1 MTTVIDDRHIRP
13 QLQRPDLDGWAFKKV
28 QTGYIVH
35 TNVLVFCDTDKPNP
49 LYCVPY
55 L

>member
-1 MTTVIDDRHIRP
+1 MTVTFAHNCNA
-13 QLQRPDLDGWAFKKV
+13 LTWMGGLFKKV
-28 QTGYIVH
+28 TNRLVH